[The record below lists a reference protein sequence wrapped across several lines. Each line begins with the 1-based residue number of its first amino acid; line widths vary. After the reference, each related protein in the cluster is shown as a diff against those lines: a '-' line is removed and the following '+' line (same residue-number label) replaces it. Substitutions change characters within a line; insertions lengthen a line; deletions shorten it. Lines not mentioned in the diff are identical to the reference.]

1 MGLNTRVSFNSE
13 FTTLSLPTLILF
25 LSNHTSKKKKEIK
38 ILKPNG
44 GYKSSTRKD
53 RVDGSVGMVSD
64 HPEVALVF
72 IKRPQLVHCSQAVSN
87 VQTLKIMLITKQ
99 LDRHAPKPLGVE

>member
-1 MGLNTRVSFNSE
+1 MGLNTHVSFNSE

-25 LSNHTSKKKKEIK
+25 LSNHTSKKKERK

-53 RVDGSVGMVSD
+53 RVDHSVWMVSGY
-64 HPEVALVF
+64 PEVALVF
-72 IKRPQLVHCSQAVSN
+72 IKRPQLVHCLQAVSN
-87 VQTLKIMLITKQ
+87 VQTLKIMSITKQ